1 MVKKW
6 PNNDKNSFEKYKIF
20 TEALAKINFE
30 NHKELAMNEVHVTT
44 AKVVLL
50 SIISGA
56 AVALLTH
63 LFFKIWIKKL
73 NAFGRFFFWHFFYEN
88 LSDIQ
93 NLTPTFSLE
102 FFSTFVLQI
111 FLKIK
116 GLIPLFDF
124 LITISMTNV
133 TQP

>member
-1 MVKKW
+1 MTQQRQ
-6 PNNDKNSFEKYKIF
+6 NSFEKYKIF

-63 LFFKIWIKKL
+63 LFF
-73 NAFGRFFFWHFFYEN
+73 
-88 LSDIQ
+88 
-93 NLTPTFSLE
+93 
-102 FFSTFVLQI
+102 
-111 FLKIK
+111 LKSELK
-116 GLIPLFDF
+116 
-124 LITISMTNV
+124 N
-133 TQP
+133 

>member
-6 PNNDKNSFEKYKIF
+6 PNNDKIVFEKYKIF

-63 LFFKIWIKKL
+63 LFF
-73 NAFGRFFFWHFFYEN
+73 
-88 LSDIQ
+88 
-93 NLTPTFSLE
+93 
-102 FFSTFVLQI
+102 
-111 FLKIK
+111 
-116 GLIPLFDF
+116 
-124 LITISMTNV
+124 
-133 TQP
+133 